1 MPTETQH
8 TILSLLQSGKSCHQV
23 ASQLHVSY
31 STVRRLYS
39 KHRSTLPRQHGGCPT
54 KLTPQDRHLLTRK
67 VTSGAAD
74 NASQLKRLLDLNVTT
89 QTIRNMLKR
98 EGLKSAV
105 KRKRPFL
112 SNAHKRARL
121 EFALEHQH
129 WTLDDWARVI
139 WSDETKINRLGSD
152 GRLWV
157 WKRPGSALTEQHVNG
172 TVKFG
177 GGSLM
182 LWGCMTTQGVGYMC
196 KIDGRMDAELYTTI
210 LQDDLLETVEFYRL
224 DKEELIFQ
232 QDNDPKHTSKKA
244 KQWFKENNINVL
256 KWPAQSPDL
265 NPIEHLWKHLKKELN
280 GYETP
285 PAGIHELWE
294 RVQVEWEKIP
304 REVCVSLIES
314 MPRRVQ
320 AVIKAKGG
328 HTRY

>member
-1 MPTETQH
+1 
-8 TILSLLQSGKSCHQV
+8 
-23 ASQLHVSY
+23 
-31 STVRRLYS
+31 
-39 KHRSTLPRQHGGCPT
+39 
-54 KLTPQDRHLLTRK
+54 
-67 VTSGAAD
+67 
-74 NASQLKRLLDLNVTT
+74 
-89 QTIRNMLKR
+89 MLKR

-112 SNAHKRARL
+112 SNAHKRACL

-265 NPIEHLWKHLKKELN
+265 NPIEHLWKHLKKSLMVMRLLQLEYMSFGRGFKWN
-280 GYETP
+280 GRRYQ
-285 PAGIHELWE
+285 G
-294 RVQVEWEKIP
+294 R
-304 REVCVSLIES
+304 CV
-314 MPRRVQ
+314 
-320 AVIKAKGG
+320 
-328 HTRY
+328 